1 MIQSNSLGIGSY
13 LPKAKGC
20 SRVMGQRE
28 GQSNT
33 AAFAAGFVLS
43 GVQLPW

>member
-1 MIQSNSLGIGSY
+1 MIQNSLGIGSY

-28 GQSNT
+28 GQSNS
-33 AAFAAGFVLS
+33 AAFGSGFVLL
-43 GVQLPW
+43 GEKLPC